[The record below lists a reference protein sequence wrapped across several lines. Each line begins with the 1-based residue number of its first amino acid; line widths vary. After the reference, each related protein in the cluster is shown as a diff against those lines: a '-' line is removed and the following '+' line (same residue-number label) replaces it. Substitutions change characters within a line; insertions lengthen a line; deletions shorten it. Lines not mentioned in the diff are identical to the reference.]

1 MAAVETRTLPEP
13 TIELRGERVL
23 LRLYRPEDAPE
34 VFAAINESRERVKV
48 WLPWAAEGH
57 KTLADTEEFV
67 QRVARDWEERKQ
79 FALGIWDAAS
89 GRYLGGAGYHI
100 RDLDVPYFEMGYWIR
115 EGEEGKGYVREA
127 IQLQTTYAFETL
139 GANRLEIRC
148 DARNDRSR
156 RIPESL
162 GFTLEG
168 RFRNESRDSEGNLRD
183 TLVFALTA
191 EDYAR
196 VRGGWA

>member
-1 MAAVETRTLPEP
+1 MAIETKTLPEP

-34 VFAAINESRERVKV
+34 VFAAINESRDRVKV
-48 WLPWAAEGH
+48 WLPWAADGH
-57 KTLADTEEFV
+57 TTLADTEEFV
-67 QRVARDWEERKQ
+67 QRVKRDWDERRQ
-79 FALGIWDAAS
+79 FAFGIWDATR

-127 IQLQTTYAFETL
+127 VQLQTIFAFETL

-156 RIPESL
+156 HIPESL
-162 GFTLEG
+162 GFILEG
-168 RFRNESRDSEGNLRD
+168 RLRNEA
-183 TLVFALTA
+183 VH
-191 EDYAR
+191 
-196 VRGGWA
+196 